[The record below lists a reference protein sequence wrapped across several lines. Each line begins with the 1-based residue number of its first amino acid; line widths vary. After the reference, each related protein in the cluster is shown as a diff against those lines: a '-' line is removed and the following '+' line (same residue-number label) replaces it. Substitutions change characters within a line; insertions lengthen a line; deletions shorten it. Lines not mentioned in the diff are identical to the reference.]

1 MARITKSIFFKPKNK
16 ALARKISIKTPSA
29 FRKSI
34 RMIKTKGVTSEEKKA
49 LSLAKTRAKVQL
61 KRRNLSP
68 KERKQMM
75 AIATTKL
82 PNISVR

>member
-1 MARITKSIFFKPKNK
+1 MAKITKSIFFKPKNK
-16 ALARKISIKTPSA
+16 ALARKITIRTPSA

-34 RMIKTKGVTSEEKKA
+34 KVLKSKGITSEEKKS
-49 LSLAKTRAKVQL
+49 LLLAKTRARVQL

-68 KERKQMM
+68 KERRQMK
-75 AIATTKL
+75 AIAETKL